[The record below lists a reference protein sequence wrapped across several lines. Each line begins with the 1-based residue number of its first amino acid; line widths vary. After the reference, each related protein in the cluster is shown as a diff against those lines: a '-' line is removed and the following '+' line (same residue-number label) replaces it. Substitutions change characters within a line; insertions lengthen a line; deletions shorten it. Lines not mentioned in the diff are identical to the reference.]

1 MKKMLLIAAIF
12 AFSLIGCSDSAPAEI
27 VFGKEKCAHCSMGI
41 VSEKYHSQIL
51 TKKGRH
57 IHFDSIECMYAYKIA
72 NEDRINKVWVHDFSG
87 TAVWIESEKAKFLK
101 SEKLI
106 SPMAGN
112 LSAYTSESAVKSDL
126 EKFGGRQLTEKEVM
140 DFVRTDW
147 IKGVSDEKKK

>member
-1 MKKMLLIAAIF
+1 MKKMLFIAAIF
-12 AFSLIGCSDSAPAEI
+12 VFSAFGCSDPVPAEI
-27 VFGKEKCAHCSMGI
+27 VFGKEKCTHCSMGI

-72 NEDRINKVWVHDFSG
+72 NEDKINKAWVHDFLKSKK
-87 TAVWIESEKAKFLK
+87 WIEAGNAKFLK
-101 SEKLI
+101 SEKLV

-112 LSAYTSESAVKSDL
+112 LSAYSSDSDLHSDL
-126 EKFGGRQLTEKEVM
+126 EKFGGRQVSEKEIA

-147 IKGVSDEKKK
+147 TDRNSDSKKK